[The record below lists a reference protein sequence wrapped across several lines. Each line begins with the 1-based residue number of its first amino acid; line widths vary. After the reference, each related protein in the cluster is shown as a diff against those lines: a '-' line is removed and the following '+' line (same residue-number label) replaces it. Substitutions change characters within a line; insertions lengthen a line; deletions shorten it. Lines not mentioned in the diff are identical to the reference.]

1 MELYLHSPNNFMTCA
16 ETTLPCTRI
25 PAISC
30 SLLTEVFHTV
40 R

>member
-1 MELYLHSPNNFMTCA
+1 MTHA
-16 ETTLPCTRI
+16 VTALPCSRI

-30 SLLTEVFHTV
+30 SLLTGVFHTV